1 MIHKYIYFLRE
12 ICSSWKGE
20 LTVRLWEWKGR
31 ETMVLHWWDITSLFG
46 LINRLD
52 DVNWPLLRVSKLT
65 YCALKLWWKA
75 PNISFRNYFLWPTY
89 IIISVDQTKLS
100 NYFVT
105 YCSNFCWMYTADPCL
120 VKFVI
125 DSNQL
130 VYFLNG
136 YWNSEWQK
144 LIIFLEYVIMFCCN
158 FVLPLKWLV
167 WRNEAAWRTPECTD

>member
-1 MIHKYIYFLRE
+1 MAILHAKTSSMIHKYIYFLRE

-20 LTVRLWEWKGR
+20 LTVRLWEWKGK

-75 PNISFRNYFLWPTY
+75 PNISFRNYLLWPTY

-100 NYFVT
+100 NSFVT
-105 YCSNFCWMYTADPCL
+105 YCSNFFA
-120 VKFVI
+120 
-125 DSNQL
+125 
-130 VYFLNG
+130 
-136 YWNSEWQK
+136 
-144 LIIFLEYVIMFCCN
+144 
-158 FVLPLKWLV
+158 
-167 WRNEAAWRTPECTD
+167 ECTLQTHVWWNLLLTPTNWFIL